1 MKGAQIK
8 ERRGEKTA
16 ACIAASALRN
26 TYCTADADVRAVA
39 AKALKK
45 ITGQNFGTDYDKWLK
60 WWQKRRK

>member
-45 ITGQNFGTDYDKWLK
+45 ITGQNFGTTNG
-60 WWQKRRK
+60 